1 MAVLDRK
8 LADAN
13 DKFAD
18 QFSKLSKDLDMCYN
32 AARQM
37 HLAVCRPV
45 MGLTSGIGI
54 LVISAGASGGCRV
67 ASVEPHLH
75 VTPPNSN
82 KMLQRGD
89 LIIEIDGKDVRYEND
104 KLVQNLLIGPVESQ
118 VKIVLQRAE
127 SDEVYSVYIQRGTA
141 GAGVTTIIPDLL
153 RDVKNTCTTLHG
165 DIEKLRAQNGQLKEK
180 VSQVSS
186 MHENEVKQL
195 RAVQADLQVQL
206 DSQLRNVSNLQ
217 RDKALLEQGS
227 KELGTKVDDLEKQLR
242 AAKLKFQQDCDEI
255 ARLEA
260 QREELKNG
268 NNGAREALHKALAD
282 IKVMQ
287 SKTESQAD
295 TIAELE
301 RDKRKLQ
308 TEVADRDL
316 NLAEMSKQLAMAV
329 RQYQDAECE
338 IGRLLQE
345 NKAISADVEA
355 IKSQNEGLESQVR
368 DLKKIQADATARL
381 NDCDRLLRSS
391 EKNDQSRVAMIEDL
405 EKRLKAANH
414 RQHQLVDELSA
425 MTGEV
430 NKIKDASNHGAQEKD
445 ERILELQEALD
456 KERIFVDELSKKLAT
471 TELSKSEYKSKVS
484 TLETRCSDL
493 EKKVKAASERES
505 GLQEEM
511 RRASE
516 ELANLRT
523 KSSGTIA
530 DLEDCIAEL
539 RAEMTANKNEVADLH
554 DRLKHQLWDNN
565 TLKTLV
571 SEKDTRI
578 EDAEKQ
584 LRAANLRL
592 QELEARQQELLNEL
606 SKFKSTGAEQ
616 NSVLAAKDA
625 QVEGLLGT
633 KFYYS
638 VYLLY

>member
-1 MAVLDRK
+1 MTVLDRK
-8 LADAN
+8 LADSN
-13 DKFAD
+13 EKFAD
-18 QFSKLSKDLDMCYN
+18 QLSKLSKDLDMCYN

-127 SDEVYSVYIQRGTA
+127 SDEVYSVCIQRGTA

-165 DIEKLRAQNGQLKEK
+165 DIEKLRTQNGQLKEK

-227 KELGTKVDDLEKQLR
+227 KELGIKVDDLEKQLR

-268 NNGAREALHKALAD
+268 NNGARESLHKALAD

-316 NLAEMSKQLAMAV
+316 NLVEMSKQLAMAV

-345 NKAISADVEA
+345 NKAISADAEA

-368 DLKKIQADATARL
+368 DLKKSQADATARL

-445 ERILELQEALD
+445 ERILELQEAVD

-484 TLETRCSDL
+484 TLETKCSDL

-523 KSSGTIA
+523 KSSDTIA
-530 DLEDCIAEL
+530 ELEDRIAEL

-578 EDAEKQ
+578 EDAEQQ

-592 QELEARQQELLNEL
+592 QELEARQQELLNKL

-625 QVEGLLGT
+625 QIEGLLGA
-633 KFYYS
+633 
-638 VYLLY
+638 

>member
-1 MAVLDRK
+1 
-8 LADAN
+8 
-13 DKFAD
+13 
-18 QFSKLSKDLDMCYN
+18 
-32 AARQM
+32 
-37 HLAVCRPV
+37 
-45 MGLTSGIGI
+45 
-54 LVISAGASGGCRV
+54 
-67 ASVEPHLH
+67 
-75 VTPPNSN
+75 
-82 KMLQRGD
+82 
-89 LIIEIDGKDVRYEND
+89 
-104 KLVQNLLIGPVESQ
+104 
-118 VKIVLQRAE
+118 
-127 SDEVYSVYIQRGTA
+127 
-141 GAGVTTIIPDLL
+141 
-153 RDVKNTCTTLHG
+153 
-165 DIEKLRAQNGQLKEK
+165 
-180 VSQVSS
+180 
-186 MHENEVKQL
+186 
-195 RAVQADLQVQL
+195 
-206 DSQLRNVSNLQ
+206 
-217 RDKALLEQGS
+217 
-227 KELGTKVDDLEKQLR
+227 
-242 AAKLKFQQDCDEI
+242 
-255 ARLEA
+255 
-260 QREELKNG
+260 
-268 NNGAREALHKALAD
+268 
-282 IKVMQ
+282 
-287 SKTESQAD
+287 
-295 TIAELE
+295 
-301 RDKRKLQ
+301 
-308 TEVADRDL
+308 
-316 NLAEMSKQLAMAV
+316 
-329 RQYQDAECE
+329 
-338 IGRLLQE
+338 
-345 NKAISADVEA
+345 
-355 IKSQNEGLESQVR
+355 
-368 DLKKIQADATARL
+368 
-381 NDCDRLLRSS
+381 LLRSS

-445 ERILELQEALD
+445 ERILELQEAVD

-484 TLETRCSDL
+484 TLETKCSDL